1 MSYHDYVSFLTR
13 NRLKLEAEMIYSFG
27 ASNYFSFKEGMEIS
41 FELSAKTPQKVS
53 KGKRVSTVLGVKG
66 ANASGKTNV
75 LKAIEFIADFIT
87 SSFEH
92 KEGEGLGFR
101 NYFDNDK
108 VSDFYV
114 DFEVDS
120 ILYSYELTAKPEMV
134 VREAI
139 YKKLQRKT
147 LLVER
152 KLNRIVKRSSDFA
165 AIDMV
170 ELKSNASLI
179 STILMYKLKDVST
192 EFSKIAGVFSNLT
205 GNVTNVGVVPD
216 EHLFTR
222 DSVSKFYNDNPEAL
236 EFAKRIIIDSDLGIR
251 DVVIQRRESPSGEE
265 VYFPLFAHQV
275 GDSSESFFLA
285 SRDESSGTMAL
296 YRRLGIYY
304 CILKSGGLL
313 VMDEFDQNCH
323 PMLLP
328 QLIDLF
334 QDPSKNTK
342 GAQFIFTAHNS
353 EIIDCL
359 GKYRTVIVAK
369 DRGESFCY
377 RLDQI
382 PGDLVRNDR
391 SIAALYREGKIG
403 GVPRV

>member
-1 MSYHDYVSFLTR
+1 
-13 NRLKLEAEMIYSFG
+13 MIYSFG
-27 ASNYFSFKEGMEIS
+27 ATNYFSFKEGMEIS
-41 FELSAKTPQKVS
+41 FELSAKTPVNISQ
-53 KGKRVSTVLGVKG
+53 GKRVATVLGVKG

-75 LKAIEFIADFIT
+75 LKAIEFIAHFIT
-87 SSFEH
+87 ESFGFMEDQS
-92 KEGEGLGFR
+92 LGFR

-114 DFEVDS
+114 DFEIDS
-120 ILYSYELTAKPEMV
+120 VRYFYELTATPKKV
-134 VREAI
+134 VREAL
-139 YKKLQRKT
+139 YKRLQRKT

-152 KLNRIVKRSSDFA
+152 KANKIVRRVAEFS

-179 STILMYKLKDVST
+179 STTLMYKLKGVASD
-192 EFSKIAGVFSNLT
+192 FAQISKLFSNIS
-205 GNVTNVGVVPD
+205 GNMTSVGVVSD
-216 EHLFTR
+216 ELLFTR
-222 DSVSKFYNDNPEAL
+222 ESVSQFYFNNELAF
-236 EFAKRIIIDSDLGIR
+236 EFAKNIIINSDLGIH
-251 DVVIQRRESPSGEE
+251 DIELHHRENASGEIE
-265 VYFPLFAHQV
+265 YFPLFAHVV
-275 GDSSESFFLA
+275 GDGSQKAYLTSYNQ
-285 SRDESSGTMAL
+285 SSGTMAL
-296 YRRLGIYY
+296 YRRLGIYFVM
-304 CILKSGGLL
+304 LERGGVL

-328 QLIDLF
+328 QLINLF
-334 QDPSKNTK
+334 QDPLINKN

-353 EIIDCL
+353 DIIDCL
-359 GKYRTVIVAK
+359 GKYRTVLVAK
-369 DRGESFCY
+369 EQGESYCY

>member
-1 MSYHDYVSFLTR
+1 MSFLTHYQ
-13 NRLKLEAEMIYSFG
+13 LKLGVKMIYSFG

-41 FELSAKTPQKVS
+41 FELSAKTPKLVS
-53 KGKRVSTVLGVKG
+53 HGRKVSTVLGVKG

-75 LKAIEFIADFIT
+75 LKAIEFIAEFLT
-87 SSFEH
+87 SSFEN
-92 KEGEGLGFR
+92 KEGDGLGFK
-101 NYFDNDK
+101 NYFNNDR
-108 VSDFYV
+108 VSEFYV
-114 DFEVDS
+114 DFEIDS
-120 ILYSYELTAKPEMV
+120 VRYSYELTAKPQMV

-152 KLNRIVKRSSDFA
+152 KANRIVKRLSEFS

-170 ELKSNASLI
+170 ELKSNASLV
-179 STILMYKLKDVST
+179 STILMYKLKGVT
-192 EFSKIAGVFSNLT
+192 AEFSKIAKLFSNLT
-205 GNVTNVGVVPD
+205 GNMTNVGVVPD
-216 EHLFTR
+216 EHLFDR
-222 DSVSKFYNDNPEAL
+222 DSVSKFYHENQEAL
-236 EFAKRIIIDSDLGIR
+236 NFAKKIIIDSDLGIR
-251 DVVIQRRESPSGEE
+251 DVVIQRRENPAGEE
-265 VYFPLFAHQV
+265 VYFPLFSHQA
-275 GDSSESFFLA
+275 GDSSENFFLT

-296 YRRLGIYY
+296 YRRLGIYF

-334 QDPSKNTK
+334 QDPSKNEK

-353 EIIDCL
+353 EIIDFL
-359 GKYRTVIVAK
+359 GKYRIILVSK
-369 DRGESFCY
+369 ELGESFCY
-377 RLDQI
+377 RLDEI

-403 GVPRV
+403 GIPKL

>member
-1 MSYHDYVSFLTR
+1 
-13 NRLKLEAEMIYSFG
+13 MIYSFG

-41 FELSAKTPQKVS
+41 FELSAKTPRNVS
-53 KGKRVSTVLGVKG
+53 HGKKVSTVLGVKG

-75 LKAIEFIADFIT
+75 LKAIEFIADFMT
-87 SSFEH
+87 SSFEL
-92 KEGEGLGFR
+92 KEGDGLGFR
-101 NYFDNDK
+101 NYFDNDR
-108 VSDFYV
+108 VSEFYV

-120 ILYSYELTAKPEMV
+120 VRYSYELTAKPNLV

-152 KLNRIVKRSSDFA
+152 KANRIVKRIADFSA
-165 AIDMV
+165 LDMV
-170 ELKSNASLI
+170 ELKSNASLV
-179 STILMYKLKDVST
+179 STILMYKLKGVTT
-192 EFSKIAGVFSNLT
+192 EFAKIAKFFSSFS

-216 EHLFTR
+216 EHLFDR
-222 DSVSKFYNDNPEAL
+222 DSVSKFYHDNEEAF
-236 EFAKRIIIDSDLGIR
+236 EFTKKIIIDSDLGIL
-251 DVVIQRRESPSGEE
+251 DIVIQRRESPSGEE
-265 VYFPLFAHQV
+265 VYFPIFAHQV
-275 GDSSESFFLA
+275 GDSSESFFLT

-296 YRRLGIYY
+296 YRRLGIYF
-304 CILKSGGLL
+304 CILKSGGVL

-334 QDPSKNTK
+334 QDPSKNEK

-359 GKYRTVIVAK
+359 GKYRTILVAK

-403 GVPRV
+403 GIPKL